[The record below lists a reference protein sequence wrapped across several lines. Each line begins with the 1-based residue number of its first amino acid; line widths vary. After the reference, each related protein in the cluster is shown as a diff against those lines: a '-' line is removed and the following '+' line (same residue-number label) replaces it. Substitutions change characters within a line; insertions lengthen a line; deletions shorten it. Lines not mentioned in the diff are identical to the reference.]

1 MVPVGLTN
9 GLGPKYEE
17 LGTPAILDRA
27 VRGKSMTSWRRA
39 IVFGFLVWL
48 IPFLVAFAAFPL
60 KESWR
65 SLFESIMP
73 LVLAGV
79 VVASAVVYFRRIPA
93 VSFREGIWL
102 GALWLVISVAIDLP
116 LMLSPPLNY
125 TVTEYAADIG
135 LTYLMIPVITA
146 GIARAAQAHARQ
158 GKP

>member
-1 MVPVGLTN
+1 M
-9 GLGPKYEE
+9 
-17 LGTPAILDRA
+17 
-27 VRGKSMTSWRRA
+27 
-39 IVFGFLVWL
+39 VWL
-48 IPFLVAFAAFPL
+48 APFLVAFAAFPL

-73 LVLAGV
+73 LTLAGV
-79 VVASAVVYFRRIPA
+79 VVVSAVFYFRRVRA
-93 VSFREGIWL
+93 ASLKEGVWL

-135 LTYLMIPVITA
+135 LTYLIIPVITA
-146 GIARAAQAHARQ
+146 GIARAAEAHARQ

>member
-1 MVPVGLTN
+1 M
-9 GLGPKYEE
+9 
-17 LGTPAILDRA
+17 
-27 VRGKSMTSWRRA
+27 W
-39 IVFGFLVWL
+39 LV
-48 IPFLVAFAAFPL
+48 PFLVAFVAFPL
-60 KESWR
+60 KASWR

-79 VVASAVVYFRRIPA
+79 VVVSAVLYFRRA
-93 VSFREGIWL
+93 GAASLKEGIWL
-102 GALWLVISVAIDLP
+102 GALWLLISVAIDLP

-146 GIARAAQAHARQ
+146 GIAMAAEADARQ